1 MFNFNLSVKNYRSL
15 DSCIMKIFNILLLM
29 GLTSLAAACSGNKTI
44 EKDGVIN
51 VATHMQHLNQLCL
64 EDIQSK
70 EVNYVPLETTDSS
83 LIGDRPYVRLLKDKI
98 LVSSQGQPLKMFDA
112 QTGKF
117 ISTVGLI
124 GQGKGEYNLISDM
137 PVFWVDEKAERIMI
151 KSSGQKILCFDSNGD
166 FIENL
171 TIPDEIILQ
180 LASQI
185 SSGEKLYFYFPTETS
200 KISVYDLKTGQIS
213 ETISGY
219 SEEKAIQNDYQGI
232 PIIYNGYGNVPT
244 CPSCIIRQLKNDGLF
259 FHYKE
264 DPVIW
269 KFEGNTYLKER
280 FNDTIY
286 VASENKLE
294 SRLIFDLGSW
304 HCPYEKR
311 FDVDGCENR
320 ISIDYVLEGKK
331 CLYFVFQTNYYNIGK
346 TKNFY
351 GVFDKQ
357 THEVKISDT
366 ESILDNNKNICINKL
381 QTATEDGTFLGLIPA
396 TEYNESASEE
406 DNPVV
411 VILK

>member
-1 MFNFNLSVKNYRSL
+1 
-15 DSCIMKIFNILLLM
+15 M

-185 SSGEKLYFYFPTETS
+185 SSGGKLYFYFPTETS

-331 CLYFVFQTNYYNIGK
+331 CLYFNIGK

>member
-1 MFNFNLSVKNYRSL
+1 
-15 DSCIMKIFNILLLM
+15 MKIFNILLLM

-70 EVNYVPLETTDSS
+70 EVSYVPLETTDSS
-83 LIGDRPYVRLLKDKI
+83 LIGDRPYVRLLKNKI

-185 SSGEKLYFYFPTETS
+185 SSGGKLYFYFPTETS

-213 ETISGY
+213 ETIFGY

>member
-1 MFNFNLSVKNYRSL
+1 
-15 DSCIMKIFNILLLM
+15 MKIFNILLLM

-70 EVNYVPLETTDSS
+70 EVSYVPLETTDSS
-83 LIGDRPYVRLLKDKI
+83 LIGDRPYVRLLKNKI

-185 SSGEKLYFYFPTETS
+185 SSGGKLYFYFPTETS

-213 ETISGY
+213 ETIFGY

-244 CPSCIIRQLKNDGLF
+244 CPFCIIRQLKNDGLF

>member
-1 MFNFNLSVKNYRSL
+1 
-15 DSCIMKIFNILLLM
+15 MKIFNILLLM

-70 EVNYVPLETTDSS
+70 EVSYVPLETTDSS
-83 LIGDRPYVRLLKDKI
+83 LIGARPYVRLLKDKI

>member
-1 MFNFNLSVKNYRSL
+1 
-15 DSCIMKIFNILLLM
+15 MKIFNILLLM

-64 EDIQSK
+64 QDIQSK
-70 EVNYVPLETTDSS
+70 EVSYVPLETTDSS

-185 SSGEKLYFYFPTETS
+185 SSGGKLYFYFPTETS

-304 HCPYEKR
+304 HCPYEKH

-346 TKNFY
+346 TKTFY

>member
-1 MFNFNLSVKNYRSL
+1 
-15 DSCIMKIFNILLLM
+15 M

-44 EKDGVIN
+44 EEDGVIN

-70 EVNYVPLETTDSS
+70 EVSYVPLETTDSS

-381 QTATEDGTFLGLIPA
+381 QTA
-396 TEYNESASEE
+396 N
-406 DNPVV
+406 
-411 VILK
+411 

>member
-1 MFNFNLSVKNYRSL
+1 
-15 DSCIMKIFNILLLM
+15 M

-44 EKDGVIN
+44 EKDDVIN

-70 EVNYVPLETTDSS
+70 EVSYVPLETTDSS

>member
-1 MFNFNLSVKNYRSL
+1 
-15 DSCIMKIFNILLLM
+15 MKIFNILLLM

>member
-1 MFNFNLSVKNYRSL
+1 
-15 DSCIMKIFNILLLM
+15 MKIFNILLLM

-44 EKDGVIN
+44 EKDDVIN

-70 EVNYVPLETTDSS
+70 EVSYVPLETMDSS
-83 LIGDRPYVRLLKDKI
+83 LIGARPYVRLLKDKI

-185 SSGEKLYFYFPTETS
+185 SSGGKLYFYFPTETS

-232 PIIYNGYGNVPT
+232 PILYNGYGNVPT

>member
-1 MFNFNLSVKNYRSL
+1 
-15 DSCIMKIFNILLLM
+15 MKIFNILLLM

-70 EVNYVPLETTDSS
+70 EVSYVPLETTDSS

-185 SSGEKLYFYFPTETS
+185 SSGGKLYFYFPTETS
-200 KISVYDLKTGQIS
+200 KISVYDLKTGQMS

-269 KFEGNTYLKER
+269 KFEENTYLKER

-381 QTATEDGTFLGLIPA
+381 QTATEDGTSSALFLQRNIMKVPA
-396 TEYNESASEE
+396 KKITRW
-406 DNPVV
+406 
-411 VILK
+411 L

>member
-1 MFNFNLSVKNYRSL
+1 
-15 DSCIMKIFNILLLM
+15 MKIFNILLLM

-70 EVNYVPLETTDSS
+70 EVSYVPLETTDSS

-185 SSGEKLYFYFPTETS
+185 SSGGKLYFYFPTETS

-213 ETISGY
+213 ETIFGY

-269 KFEGNTYLKER
+269 KFERNTYLKER

-286 VASENKLE
+286 VASENELE

>member
-1 MFNFNLSVKNYRSL
+1 
-15 DSCIMKIFNILLLM
+15 MKIFNILLLI

-185 SSGEKLYFYFPTETS
+185 SSGGKLYFYFPTETS

-213 ETISGY
+213 ETISGN

>member
-1 MFNFNLSVKNYRSL
+1 
-15 DSCIMKIFNILLLM
+15 MKIFNILLLI
-29 GLTSLAAACSGNKTI
+29 GLTFLAAACSGNKAI

-124 GQGKGEYNLISDM
+124 GQGKGEYNLISDI

-185 SSGEKLYFYFPTETS
+185 SSGGKLYFYFPTETS
-200 KISVYDLKTGQIS
+200 KISVYDLKTGQMS

>member
-1 MFNFNLSVKNYRSL
+1 
-15 DSCIMKIFNILLLM
+15 MKIFNILLLM
-29 GLTSLAAACSGNKTI
+29 GLTSLAAACSGNKAI

-185 SSGEKLYFYFPTETS
+185 SSGGKLYFYFPTETS
-200 KISVYDLKTGQIS
+200 KISVYDLKTGQMS

-269 KFEGNTYLKER
+269 KFEENTY
-280 FNDTIY
+280 F
-286 VASENKLE
+286 
-294 SRLIFDLGSW
+294 
-304 HCPYEKR
+304 KR
-311 FDVDGCENR
+311 
-320 ISIDYVLEGKK
+320 
-331 CLYFVFQTNYYNIGK
+331 
-346 TKNFY
+346 
-351 GVFDKQ
+351 
-357 THEVKISDT
+357 KI
-366 ESILDNNKNICINKL
+366 
-381 QTATEDGTFLGLIPA
+381 
-396 TEYNESASEE
+396 
-406 DNPVV
+406 
-411 VILK
+411 

>member
-1 MFNFNLSVKNYRSL
+1 
-15 DSCIMKIFNILLLM
+15 
-29 GLTSLAAACSGNKTI
+29 
-44 EKDGVIN
+44 
-51 VATHMQHLNQLCL
+51 
-64 EDIQSK
+64 
-70 EVNYVPLETTDSS
+70 
-83 LIGDRPYVRLLKDKI
+83 
-98 LVSSQGQPLKMFDA
+98 MFDA

-185 SSGEKLYFYFPTETS
+185 SSGGKLYFYFPTETS

-259 FHYKE
+259 FYYKE

>member
-1 MFNFNLSVKNYRSL
+1 
-15 DSCIMKIFNILLLM
+15 MKIFNILLLI

-70 EVNYVPLETTDSS
+70 EVSYVPLETTDSS

-112 QTGKF
+112 QTGKL

-286 VASENKLE
+286 VASENELE

>member
-1 MFNFNLSVKNYRSL
+1 
-15 DSCIMKIFNILLLM
+15 MKIFNILLLM

-180 LASQI
+180 WASQI

>member
-1 MFNFNLSVKNYRSL
+1 
-15 DSCIMKIFNILLLM
+15 M

-70 EVNYVPLETTDSS
+70 EVSYVPLETTDSS

-185 SSGEKLYFYFPTETS
+185 SSGGKLYFYFPTETS

-213 ETISGY
+213 ETIFGY

-320 ISIDYVLEGKK
+320 ISINYVLEGKK

-381 QTATEDGTFLGLIPA
+381 
-396 TEYNESASEE
+396 
-406 DNPVV
+406 
-411 VILK
+411 

>member
-1 MFNFNLSVKNYRSL
+1 
-15 DSCIMKIFNILLLM
+15 MKIFNILLLM

-70 EVNYVPLETTDSS
+70 EVSYVPLETTDSS
-83 LIGDRPYVRLLKDKI
+83 LIGARPYVRLLKDKI

-185 SSGEKLYFYFPTETS
+185 SSEGKLYFYFPTETS

>member
-1 MFNFNLSVKNYRSL
+1 M
-15 DSCIMKIFNILLLM
+15 
-29 GLTSLAAACSGNKTI
+29 
-44 EKDGVIN
+44 
-51 VATHMQHLNQLCL
+51 
-64 EDIQSK
+64 
-70 EVNYVPLETTDSS
+70 
-83 LIGDRPYVRLLKDKI
+83 
-98 LVSSQGQPLKMFDA
+98 
-112 QTGKF
+112 
-117 ISTVGLI
+117 
-124 GQGKGEYNLISDM
+124 
-137 PVFWVDEKAERIMI
+137 
-151 KSSGQKILCFDSNGD
+151 
-166 FIENL
+166 
-171 TIPDEIILQ
+171 
-180 LASQI
+180 
-185 SSGEKLYFYFPTETS
+185 
-200 KISVYDLKTGQIS
+200 KTGQIS

-219 SEEKAIQNDYQGI
+219 SEEKAIQNDYQGV

-366 ESILDNNKNICINKL
+366 ESILDNDKKICINKL

>member
-1 MFNFNLSVKNYRSL
+1 
-15 DSCIMKIFNILLLM
+15 M
-29 GLTSLAAACSGNKTI
+29 GLTSLTAACSGNKAI
-44 EKDGVIN
+44 EKDGMIN
-51 VATHMQHLNQLCL
+51 VATPMQHLKQLCL

-70 EVNYVPLETTDSS
+70 EVSYVPLETTDSS

-98 LVSSQGQPLKMFDA
+98 LVASQSQPLKMFDA

-117 ISTVGLI
+117 ISTVGMI
-124 GQGKGEYNLISDM
+124 GQGKGEYNLIDDM

-171 TIPDEIILQ
+171 TIPDEIIVQ
-180 LASQI
+180 SASQI
-185 SSGEKLYFYFPTETS
+185 SSGGKLYFHFPTGTS
-200 KISVYDLKTGQIS
+200 KISVYDWKTGQIS
-213 ETISGY
+213 ETISRY
-219 SEEKAIQNDYQGI
+219 AEETIQHDYQGI
-232 PIIYNGYGNVPT
+232 PIIYCGYGNVAT
-244 CPSCIIRQLKNDGLF
+244 CPSCVIRQLKNDQLF
-259 FHYKE
+259 FHYRE

-269 KFEGNTYLKER
+269 NFEGNTYLKER

-331 CLYFVFQTNYYNIGK
+331 CLYFVFQTNYYYIGK

-351 GVFDKQ
+351 GVYDKQ
-357 THEVKISDT
+357 THEVKISDK
-366 ESILDNNKNICINKL
+366 ESILDNNKNICIKKL

-396 TEYNESASEE
+396 TEYNESANEE

>member
-1 MFNFNLSVKNYRSL
+1 
-15 DSCIMKIFNILLLM
+15 MKIFNILLLI

-44 EKDGVIN
+44 EKDDVIN

-70 EVNYVPLETTDSS
+70 EVSYVPLETTDSS

-185 SSGEKLYFYFPTETS
+185 SSGGKLYFYFPTETS

>member
-1 MFNFNLSVKNYRSL
+1 
-15 DSCIMKIFNILLLM
+15 MKIFNILLLM

-286 VASENKLE
+286 VASENELE

>member
-1 MFNFNLSVKNYRSL
+1 
-15 DSCIMKIFNILLLM
+15 M

-64 EDIQSK
+64 QDIQSK
-70 EVNYVPLETTDSS
+70 EVSYVPLETTDSS

-185 SSGEKLYFYFPTETS
+185 SSGGKLYFYFPTETS
-200 KISVYDLKTGQIS
+200 KISVYDLES
-213 ETISGY
+213 
-219 SEEKAIQNDYQGI
+219 
-232 PIIYNGYGNVPT
+232 
-244 CPSCIIRQLKNDGLF
+244 
-259 FHYKE
+259 
-264 DPVIW
+264 
-269 KFEGNTYLKER
+269 TY
-280 FNDTIY
+280 
-286 VASENKLE
+286 
-294 SRLIFDLGSW
+294 
-304 HCPYEKR
+304 
-311 FDVDGCENR
+311 
-320 ISIDYVLEGKK
+320 
-331 CLYFVFQTNYYNIGK
+331 
-346 TKNFY
+346 
-351 GVFDKQ
+351 
-357 THEVKISDT
+357 
-366 ESILDNNKNICINKL
+366 
-381 QTATEDGTFLGLIPA
+381 FL
-396 TEYNESASEE
+396 
-406 DNPVV
+406 
-411 VILK
+411 

>member
-1 MFNFNLSVKNYRSL
+1 
-15 DSCIMKIFNILLLM
+15 M

-70 EVNYVPLETTDSS
+70 EVSYVPLETTDSS
-83 LIGDRPYVRLLKDKI
+83 LIGARPYVRLLKDKI

-185 SSGEKLYFYFPTETS
+185 SSGGKLYFYFPTETS
-200 KISVYDLKTGQIS
+200 KISVYDLKTGQMS

-304 HCPYEKR
+304 HCPYEKH

-320 ISIDYVLEGKK
+320 ISIDYDVLEGKK